1 MNTGTA
7 TAAIAAIL
15 IAAPAGSALAD
26 KTTGDF
32 PACGKPFWLEAM
44 LEFQDAGSTERYD
57 RWLNHGRCIE
67 LREGM
72 DVEVVRYYGDA
83 KSKRVEFE
91 INGYRFFTVREAIA
105 QSL

>member
-1 MNTGTA
+1 MNTRTA
-7 TAAIAAIL
+7 TVALAATL
-15 IAAPAGSALAD
+15 LAAPAGSALAD

-44 LEFQDAGSTERYD
+44 LEFQDQGSEERYE

-105 QSL
+105 KSL

>member
-1 MNTGTA
+1 MKTGTA
-7 TAAIAAIL
+7 TAAITAIL
-15 IAAPAGSALAD
+15 LTVPAGTAFAD
-26 KTTGDF
+26 KTTGEF

-44 LEFQDAGSTERYD
+44 LEFQDKGSTERYE

-67 LREGM
+67 LREGLEV
-72 DVEVVRYYGDA
+72 DVVRYYGDA

>member
-1 MNTGTA
+1 MKTGTA
-7 TAAIAAIL
+7 TAAIATIL
-15 IAAPAGSALAD
+15 LTAPAGTALAD

-32 PACGKPFWLEAM
+32 PACGKRFWLEAM
-44 LEFQDAGSTERYD
+44 LEFQDKGSTERYE

-67 LREGM
+67 LREGLE
-72 DVEVVRYYGDA
+72 VEVVRYYGDA